1 MYLNL
6 DQRVNSCYPGE
17 GEIGVNVKVNGDVL
31 QGTRWALYSE
41 SVLISAVFLEYD
53 GGSV

>member
-17 GEIGVNVKVNGDVL
+17 GEIEVNVKVNGDVL

-41 SVLISAVFLEYD
+41 GVLISAVFLEYD
-53 GGSV
+53 EGSV